1 MATTRPTD
9 ATRLQIRR
17 KAQRVS
23 GHGASSSTVT
33 SEAALLSANLIRT
46 PSQTRKYGAIG
57 ETVSASI
64 SPFSFFNPLLAV
76 SADRQRTAT
85 TPTGPIALDV

>member
-1 MATTRPTD
+1 MATTRPT
-9 ATRLQIRR
+9 LRR
-17 KAQRVS
+17 GPRCGGSPEVS

-57 ETVSASI
+57 DNHVGIHLTVS
-64 SPFSFFNPLLAV
+64 FVNPLSAV
-76 SADRQRTAT
+76 
-85 TPTGPIALDV
+85 